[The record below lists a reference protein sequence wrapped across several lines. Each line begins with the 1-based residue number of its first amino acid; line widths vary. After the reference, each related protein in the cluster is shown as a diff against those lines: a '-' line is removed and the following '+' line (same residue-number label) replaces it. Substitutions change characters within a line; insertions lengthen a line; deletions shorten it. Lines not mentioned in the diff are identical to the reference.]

1 MVTPEGAQAIHGLI
15 KIMVYLV
22 VGVEQEIGE
31 AFWRQACAWHAPSMH
46 ILSQHTVA
54 LHTTG
59 VTRLDSFLQ
68 TSWVSLGSNRCLSA
82 VAVVCLRSETLS
94 TSIPPHGHISSKA
107 TRGSYWYTTSR
118 T

>member
-22 VGVEQEIGE
+22 VEVEQEIGE
-31 AFWRQACAWHAPSMH
+31 AFWRQACAWHTPSMH

-59 VTRLDSFLQ
+59 VTRSDL
-68 TSWVSLGSNRCLSA
+68 WSLLSII
-82 VAVVCLRSETLS
+82 CHYL
-94 TSIPPHGHISSKA
+94 
-107 TRGSYWYTTSR
+107 
-118 T
+118 